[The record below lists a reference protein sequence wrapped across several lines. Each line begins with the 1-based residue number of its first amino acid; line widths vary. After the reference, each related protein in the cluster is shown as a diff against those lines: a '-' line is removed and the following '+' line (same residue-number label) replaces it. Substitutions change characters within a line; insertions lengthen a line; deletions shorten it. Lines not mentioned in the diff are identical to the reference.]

1 MGYNIFKMGGIKMH
15 TTIKVRYAETDQMGV
30 VYHSNY
36 LIWFEVARTEF
47 MEAKGVN
54 YKELEENGL
63 FLPVVEVNCRYK
75 RSAKYNDILTIN
87 TTVELQGRKI
97 IFRYKIYKED
107 QLLSEGYTI
116 HVFINKKGNVITLE
130 KAEPQVYQKLK
141 NIAN

>member
-1 MGYNIFKMGGIKMH
+1 MH

-47 MEAKGVN
+47 MESKGVN

-63 FLPVVEVNCRYK
+63 FLPVVEANCRYK
-75 RSAKYNDILTIN
+75 RSAKYNDILTIK

-116 HVFINKKGNVITLE
+116 HVFINKEGYVITLE
-130 KAEPQVYQKLK
+130 KAEPNIYQKLK
-141 NIAN
+141 TIAN